1 VVLKRLTNW
10 WQRTPITET
19 GSGPSATS
27 ESTNSSIHV
36 SVRDLVG
43 ERRYANQIDLQ
54 RLVRARAN
62 SVGGQTSR
70 FRGRGMDY
78 QESRVYQ
85 PGDDIRN
92 MDWRVT
98 ARAGRP
104 HVKVYEEERE
114 RPVFFMVDF
123 RPGMFFASRGALK
136 SVVAARLA
144 ALLAWAAADA
154 GDRIGALIVGF
165 GEKELRP
172 VRGKRGVLA
181 LIRQL
186 VLISEPT
193 QGMTGAIRPG
203 RLSEALARMNRIVRP
218 GSLVFIVSDFHDTD
232 ESTGK
237 IMGRLAEHADVV
249 VIRPVDALEK
259 LAPPE
264 NSYVVTDG
272 ESLRTLEINGQKAAR
287 SYAEHFRQQD
297 ETILSM
303 LKRHRI
309 AMIEVATDEDIVR
322 RLGGNT
328 VSSSR
333 SSESKAAAAPVSA
346 SSATAE
352 LSA

>member
-1 VVLKRLTNW
+1 VVLKRLTSW
-10 WQRTPITET
+10 WRKTPVNET
-19 GSGPSATS
+19 GGSSSEVA
-27 ESTNSSIHV
+27 ESTNPSIHV

-43 ERRYANQIDLQ
+43 ERRHASQINLQ

-186 VLISEPT
+186 VLNSEPM
-193 QGMTGAIRPG
+193 QGMTGAVQPG

-218 GSLVFIVSDFHDTD
+218 GSLVFIVSDFHDAD
-232 ESTGK
+232 DSTGK
-237 IMGRLAEHADVV
+237 MMGRLAEHADVV

-259 LAPPE
+259 LAPPA

-272 ESLRTLEINGQKAAR
+272 ESLRTLDINGQKAAR

-297 ETILSM
+297 EAILGM

-322 RLGGNT
+322 RLGSNT
-328 VSSSR
+328 VGPSR
-333 SSESKAAAAPVSA
+333 SNASTTTVAPVSPTK
-346 SSATAE
+346 ATAE